1 MLTITPEEF
10 SRRIKRQ
17 SAALKKELSDDILR
31 IVGIEAKNHFTEN
44 FQREGFDLPKTW
56 QEVKRRTW
64 GRSADSRHKILTG
77 TGNLGRSIQKRTEPG
92 KVIIFSDLVYAPIH
106 NFGGT
111 IHKHASSRLYTQNRT
126 NGKYSQGTT
135 WGRGSTVGAH
145 DIIMPQRQ
153 FIGDSKILEDKLRR
167 IIKKRIDSILK

>member
-17 SAALKKELSDDILR
+17 SAALKKELNDDILR

-64 GRSADSRHKILTG
+64 GRGADASRKILTG
-77 TGNLGRSIQKRTEPG
+77 RTGNLGRSIQKRTEPG
-92 KVIIFSDLVYAPIH
+92 KVIIFSDLVYAPVH
-106 NFGGT
+106 NYGLR
-111 IHKHASSRLYTQNRT
+111 A
-126 NGKYSQGTT
+126 
-135 WGRGSTVGAH
+135 GRGKGF
-145 DIIMPQRQ
+145 IMPQRQ